1 VLTWLY
7 KIVAKAIIIIHDGL
21 APIFGKNSGVTWTL
35 SIILLVVAM
44 RLLLYPVFAKQFKS
58 QRRMMD
64 LQPKV
69 KALQDKYK
77 NDRQKLAEE
86 QMKLFRENNVNPFA
100 ACLPVL
106 LQAPIFL
113 ALFRVLT
120 SFKPEA
126 DGNTFKA
133 HYGVPSDLVESAAK
147 ARVFGAPLSVGFKST
162 TERIEHLGAS
172 PGTVRLVAVIII
184 LAMTVAQFLASK
196 QMMSRNAAQANTSMA
211 QQQKI
216 MLYVLPLMFG
226 GFAFIYPTPMGVL
239 IYWLTT
245 NLWSFGQQQLL
256 LRHMHGP
263 DEPGRGGKAVTNPKS
278 PGGTPNGAMA
288 TTPKSTDAKASGST
302 AQVRRQPVR
311 NSRTARRGKR

>member
-1 VLTWLY
+1 MLTWLY
-7 KIVAKAIIIIHDGL
+7 KIVAQAIMGIHHVL
-21 APIFGKNSGVTWTL
+21 SPLFGKDSGITWTL
-35 SIILLVVAM
+35 SIVLLVVAM

-69 KALQDKYK
+69 KALQEKYK

-126 DGNTFKA
+126 DGVSFHS

-147 ARVFGAPLSVGFKST
+147 ARVFGAPLSVGFRST
-162 TERIEHLGAS
+162 DKLIHQLEAS
-172 PGTVRLVAVIII
+172 PTTVRLVAVLIII
-184 LAMTVAQFLASK
+184 AMTVAQFLASK
-196 QMMSRNAAQANTSMA
+196 QMMSRNAAQANTAMA

-226 GFAFIYPTPMGVL
+226 AFAFIYPTPLGVL

-245 NLWSFGQQQLL
+245 NIWSFGQQQLL

-263 DEPGRGGKAVTNPKS
+263 ANGSGPDGGSDRGKGPRPDS
-278 PGGTPNGAMA
+278 SSPNGAAA
-288 TTPKSTDAKASGST
+288 TPPV
-302 AQVRRQPVR
+302 VRKQPVR
-311 NSRTARRGKR
+311 SSRNARRGKR

>member
-7 KIVAKAIIIIHDGL
+7 KLVAQAIMGIHHVL
-21 APIFGKNSGVTWTL
+21 SPLFGKDSGITWTA
-35 SIILLVVAM
+35 SIVLLVVAM

-126 DGNTFKA
+126 DGETFKA
-133 HYGVPSDLVESAAK
+133 HYGVPSHLVESAAK
-147 ARVFGAPLSVGFKST
+147 ARVFGAPLSVGFRST
-162 TERIEHLGAS
+162 NELIHQLHAS
-172 PGTVRLVAVIII
+172 PTTVRLVAVIII
-184 LAMTVAQFLASK
+184 VAMTIAQFLASK
-196 QMMSRNAAQANTSMA
+196 QMMSRNAAQANTAMA

-226 GFAFIYPTPMGVL
+226 GFAFIYPTPLGVL

-256 LRHMHGP
+256 LRHMHAPVESGAP
-263 DEPGRGGKAVTNPKS
+263 SRPA
-278 PGGTPNGAMA
+278 TP
-288 TTPKSTDAKASGST
+288 ASGANGT
-302 AQVRRQPVR
+302 AAAAAPPRKQPVR
-311 NSRTARRGKR
+311 SNRTNRRGKR

>member
-1 VLTWLY
+1 
-7 KIVAKAIIIIHDGL
+7 
-21 APIFGKNSGVTWTL
+21 
-35 SIILLVVAM
+35 M
-44 RLLLYPVFAKQFKS
+44 RLALYPVFAKQFKS

-120 SFKPEA
+120 SFKPEG
-126 DGNTFKA
+126 DSTEFRA
-133 HYGVPSDLVESAAK
+133 HYGVPADLVESAAK
-147 ARVFGAPLSVGFKST
+147 ARVFGAPLSVGFRST
-162 TERIEHLGAS
+162 NDLIEKLHAS
-172 PGTVRLVAVIII
+172 PATVRIVAVVII
-184 LAMTVAQFLASK
+184 LAMTIAQFLASK

-226 GFAFIYPTPMGVL
+226 GFAFIYPTPLGVL

-245 NLWSFGQQQLL
+245 NLWSVGQQQLL

-263 DEPGRGGKAVTNPKS
+263 DDSGQGARPGAAPKS
-278 PGGTPNGAMA
+278 PNG
-288 TTPKSTDAKASGST
+288 SVST
-302 AQVRRQPVR
+302 APATPTSATPVRKQPVR
-311 NSRTARRGKR
+311 TTRTARRGKR

>member
-1 VLTWLY
+1 MLTPLY
-7 KIVAKAIIIIHDGL
+7 KLVARLITWIHAGL
-21 APIFGKNSGVTWTL
+21 APLFGSDSGVTWAL
-35 SIILLVVAM
+35 SIVLLVVLM
-44 RLLLYPVFAKQFKS
+44 RLALYPVFAKQFKS

-126 DGNTFKA
+126 SDPTGNTFHA
-133 HYGVPSDLVESAAK
+133 HYGVSADLVESAAK
-147 ARVFGAPLSVGFKST
+147 ARVFGAPLSVGFRST
-162 TERIEHLGAS
+162 DTLIRHLHAS
-172 PGTVRLVAVIII
+172 PTTVRLVAVVIIV
-184 LAMTVAQFLASK
+184 AMTVAQFLASK
-196 QMMSRNAAQANTSMA
+196 QMMSRNAAQANTAMA

-226 GFAFIYPTPMGVL
+226 GFAFIYPTPLGVL

-245 NLWSFGQQQLL
+245 NVWSFGQQQLL

-263 DEPGRGGKAVTNPKS
+263 SNGPDAGGSKPGAPK
-278 PGGTPNGAMA
+278 PNGGAPQASAA
-288 TTPKSTDAKASGST
+288 TPAA
-302 AQVRRQPVR
+302 VR
-311 NSRTARRGKR
+311 NQPTRSSRNARRRKR

>member
-1 VLTWLY
+1 MLTPLY
-7 KIVAKAIIIIHDGL
+7 KLVAQGMLGIHAL
-21 APIFGKNSGVTWTL
+21 LTPLFGRDSGVTWTL
-35 SIILLVVAM
+35 SIVLLVVAM

-69 KALQDKYK
+69 KQLQEKYK

-100 ACLPVL
+100 SCLPLL

-113 ALFRVLT
+113 ALFRVLS

-126 DGNTFKA
+126 SDPSGNTFMA
-133 HYGVPSDLVESAAK
+133 HYGVSKELVESAAHAK
-147 ARVFGAPLSVGFKST
+147 LFGAPLSAGFRSSDT
-162 TERIEHLGAS
+162 LIRHLDAS
-172 PGTVRLVAVIII
+172 PMTVRLVAVAIIV
-184 LAMTVAQFLASK
+184 AMTVAQFLASK
-196 QMMSRNAAQANTSMA
+196 QMMSRNAAQASTSMA

-226 GFAFIYPTPMGVL
+226 AFAFIYPTPMGVL

-256 LRHMHGP
+256 LRHMVDP
-263 DEPGRGGKAVTNPKS
+263 NVAPARGA
-278 PGGTPNGAMA
+278 GAPA
-288 TTPKSTDAKASGST
+288 AAAPAAPV
-302 AQVRRQPVR
+302 VRKQPVR
-311 NSRTARRGKR
+311 NSRNARRGKR